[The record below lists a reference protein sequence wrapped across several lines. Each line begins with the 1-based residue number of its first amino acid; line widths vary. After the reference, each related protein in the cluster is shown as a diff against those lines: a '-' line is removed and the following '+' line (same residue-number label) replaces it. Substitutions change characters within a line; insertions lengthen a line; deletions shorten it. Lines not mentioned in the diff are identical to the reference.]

1 MVSYDTRIRTINGQY
16 ATNSDTNSSSSKIMT
31 VPYVIYEYDGEDIEH
46 LNSELY
52 NTIVFEN
59 LKDDCIYDAPPPGS
73 RNYGDRIFGGA
84 DLHTKNYESVDT
96 VLNWVRSV
104 LPRVGYIFATGE
116 MKDQYEPVDY
126 ERLGFNS
133 DSFRIVECWGIHY
146 WKTETV
152 PVHTHFPYTISFSYC
167 INEPN
172 TSPKFVLEGEK
183 IPIEP
188 GKAMFFLSH
197 KDHEILPSEE
207 DGRCCLIGNIIFIY
221 EKYLGYGDS
230 EKNFRR
236 LN

>member
-16 ATNSDTNSSSSKIMT
+16 ATNSDTNSSSSKTMT
-31 VPYVIYEYDGEDIEH
+31 VPYIVYEYDGEDVSH

-59 LKDDCIYDAPPPGS
+59 LRNDCIYDDTVPG
-73 RNYGDRIFGGA
+73 GGRIFGGW

-96 VLNWVRSV
+96 LLNWVRSL
-104 LPRVGYIFATGE
+104 LPRVGYIFASGE

-126 ERLGFNS
+126 KQVCFNPN
-133 DSFRIVECWGIHY
+133 SFQIAECWGIHY
-146 WKTETV
+146 WKEEFV
-152 PVHTHFPYTISFSYC
+152 CEHNHFPYTISFSYC

-207 DGRCCLIGNIIFIY
+207 DGRCCLIGNVIFIY
-221 EKYLGYGDS
+221 EKYLGYGDA